1 MVCYNDFLL
10 EFNDPFM
17 PKLEEV
23 YKRLEKNKKKRRDI
37 NKAYRDELA
46 GNQHYQELTEQLKT
60 LREQKKSIETDVKST
75 ISDYQELDDLRLEI
89 QTDKE
94 VLSDIALNMYVKQ
107 EPVEIIDEYDNK
119 WYPVFSVAFKK
130 E

>member
-1 MVCYNDFLL
+1 
-10 EFNDPFM
+10 M